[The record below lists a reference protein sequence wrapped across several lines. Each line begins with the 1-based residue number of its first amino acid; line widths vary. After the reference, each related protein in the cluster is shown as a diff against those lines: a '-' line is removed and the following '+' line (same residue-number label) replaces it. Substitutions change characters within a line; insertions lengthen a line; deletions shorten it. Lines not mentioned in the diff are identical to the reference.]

1 VAEVTSI
8 QHINRFLIKHRACN
22 GEVTFAQPTEA
33 DFMMEAEPAMRML
46 GRCCGCGAV
55 IRELVPL
62 YEVFR
67 NLRKM
72 ASALDV
78 KVTNLLAAITE
89 SNTTR

>member
-33 DFMMEAEPAMRML
+33 DFVMEAEPA